1 MGRPP
6 MLTAEFL
13 RFVDAE
19 MAQLTERWALHREE
33 FERRL

>member
-1 MGRPP
+1 

-19 MAQLTERWALHREE
+19 MAALTDRWTDHRSGV
-33 FERRL
+33 RAPAVTR

>member
-1 MGRPP
+1 

-19 MAQLTERWALHREE
+19 MVAMANRWAQHRRE